1 MSVFA
6 WQVNACQ
13 NFSDLMAQTV
23 LPLMYLVVHFLLLCL
38 VVLVLLLSLDVL
50 VRRLPTTVLESA
62 GPRLQSNVPINYQVE
77 YLMTLLDDDQVYT
90 EHAIKTTLRERCQAF
105 RQLKSKS
112 AHEVGKYILKVLM
125 KRHTHIPT
133 VRNTT
138 WSTTITGWLAAVV
151 SPTRFLLA
159 ALTAAACGM
168 TKITVNF
175 TRFVLGLLLVN
186 ARRRPAVSAVPDV
199 QVPNFPHQA
208 DIDLKGS
215 RLQGEDLRLFR
226 QLSWLFH
233 DHAETTWLVD
243 TEFISLVG
251 KGPVFFAFSI
261 RTLSGRELLS
271 NTIDYDGMSL
281 WDMSELLSP
290 FLTKN
295 PTTKN
300 CRLGQLR
307 PQFVKYYKGNLR
319 TSGISFSKLRDEL
332 MLAGLSQDHTIISW
346 GSTVDLVFI
355 KRILHADHDGP
366 IHDDPIKVSQC
377 LDVQSLCLKMLPL
390 RYRRQDNSSMRL
402 ERIHPLLLPGV
413 ARPKFHDPSED
424 TKAFQ
429 HVLRVMVNAANS

>member
-50 VRRLPTTVLESA
+50 VRRLQTTVLESA

-125 KRHTHIPT
+125 KRHAHIPT

-199 QVPNFPHQA
+199 QVPNFPHQD

-251 KGPVFFAFSI
+251 KGPVFFAFS
-261 RTLSGRELLS
+261 RELLS

-307 PQFVKYYKGNLR
+307 SQFVKYYKGNLR

>member
-199 QVPNFPHQA
+199 QVPNFPHQD

>member
-23 LPLMYLVVHFLLLCL
+23 LPLI
-38 VVLVLLLSLDVL
+38 
-50 VRRLPTTVLESA
+50 
-62 GPRLQSNVPINYQVE
+62 PINYQVE

-125 KRHTHIPT
+125 KRHTHTPT

-159 ALTAAACGM
+159 ALSAAACGM

-175 TRFVLGLLLVN
+175 TRFVLGLLVVN

-199 QVPNFPHQA
+199 QVPNFPHQN

-215 RLQGEDLRLFR
+215 RLQDEDLRLFR
-226 QLSWLFH
+226 QLLWLFH

-251 KGPVFFAFSI
+251 KGPVFFAFPI

-281 WDMSELLSP
+281 
-290 FLTKN
+290 
-295 PTTKN
+295 
-300 CRLGQLR
+300 
-307 PQFVKYYKGNLR
+307 
-319 TSGISFSKLRDEL
+319 
-332 MLAGLSQDHTIISW
+332 
-346 GSTVDLVFI
+346 
-355 KRILHADHDGP
+355 
-366 IHDDPIKVSQC
+366 
-377 LDVQSLCLKMLPL
+377 
-390 RYRRQDNSSMRL
+390 
-402 ERIHPLLLPGV
+402 
-413 ARPKFHDPSED
+413 
-424 TKAFQ
+424 
-429 HVLRVMVNAANS
+429 